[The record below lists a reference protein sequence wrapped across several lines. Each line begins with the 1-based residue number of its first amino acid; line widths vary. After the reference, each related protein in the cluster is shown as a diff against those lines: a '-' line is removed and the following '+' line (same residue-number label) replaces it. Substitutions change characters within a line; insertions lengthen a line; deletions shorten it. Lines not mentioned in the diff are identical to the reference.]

1 VRCQRYSPL
10 RVVPALGASSVVL
23 MALVACALLCTVMI
37 GLSAAGSGGQISWES
52 LAVAI
57 PKLLRGL
64 PWDQWLVLASWAA
77 LAGALFAHGAGTGT
91 GPTLVRTRLFALVSG
106 ILIPVGLVFS
116 GQFIGR
122 YWPDATGPFD
132 NPLLTLYLALYGL
145 LTPWLLGRVA
155 LMLSRS
161 SPSGAAPA

>member
-1 VRCQRYSPL
+1 MNATPKTLPVK
-10 RVVPALGASSVVL
+10 PAPAQGASRVTL
-23 MALVACALLCTVMI
+23 MALVACALLGTVTI
-37 GLSAAGSGGQISWES
+37 GLSAAGSGGQVSWES
-52 LAVAI
+52 LAVSI

-77 LAGALFAHGAGTGT
+77 LAGALFAHGAGTG
-91 GPTLVRTRLFALVSG
+91 PTLVRTRLFALVSG
-106 ILIPVGLVFS
+106 ILMPVGLVFF

-122 YWPDATGPFD
+122 YWPDTTGPFD
-132 NPLLTLYLALYGL
+132 SPLLSLSLALYGL

-155 LMLSRS
+155 LILSRS

>member
-1 VRCQRYSPL
+1 MSAMPKILAL
-10 RVVPALGASSVVL
+10 RVVPALGASRIVL

-37 GLSAAGSGGQISWES
+37 GLSAAGSGGQIWWES

-64 PWDQWLVLASWAA
+64 AWDQWLGLASWAA
-77 LAGALFAHGAGTGT
+77 LAGALFAHGTGT

-132 NPLLTLYLALYGL
+132 SPLLTLYVALYGL

-155 LMLSRS
+155 LILSRS